1 MLSQLLNELTAELRG
16 RSPTPELDAE
26 LLLSHVLGRQ
36 REYLLAHPE
45 ITLSAAQLDQLNK
58 LKNKRLKAY
67 PIAYLTNRREFW
79 GNDFYVDESVLVP
92 RPETEL
98 LVEEAL
104 RQLFGEKPKYV
115 IDVGTGS
122 GCIAVS
128 LAKEDPTHTYLATD
142 ISTAAL
148 RVAYLN
154 ALRHSVEPRI
164 TFYHGHLLE
173 PLFHPG
179 YGLTPKNLLI
189 VANLP
194 YIDQAAPTLEADD
207 DLTRHGLKWEPRE
220 ALDGGIN
227 GLGLY
232 QDFLHQVKNY
242 GTSDS
247 ALLMEMAPHQ
257 SERLEQVVKSLF
269 PQATVDVKQDLA
281 GEERMMVVKM

>member
-1 MLSQLLNELTAELRG
+1 MLSQLLNELTYELRAS
-16 RSPTPELDAE
+16 SPTPELDAE
-26 LLLSHVLGRQ
+26 LLLSHVLGRR

-45 ITLSAAQLDQLNK
+45 ISLTAAQLEQLNK
-58 LKNKRLKAY
+58 LKNKRLKSY
-67 PIAYLTNRREFW
+67 PLAYLTHQREFW
-79 GNDFYVDESVLVP
+79 GHDFYVDASVLVP

-122 GCIAVS
+122 GCIAIS

-154 ALRHSVEPRI
+154 ALRHSVEPRV

-173 PLFHPG
+173 PLFYPG

-194 YIDQAAPTLEADD
+194 YLDSLHPQVEAGRPLID
-207 DLTRHGLKWEPRE
+207 GLKWEPKE
-220 ALDGGIN
+220 AIDGGID

-232 QDFLHQVKNY
+232 QDFLHQIKNH
-242 GTSDS
+242 GISDS
-247 ALLMEMAPHQ
+247 DLLMEMAPHQ
-257 SERLEQVVKSLF
+257 NARLEQMVLSLF
-269 PQATVDVKQDLA
+269 PQATVDIKQDLA
-281 GEERMMVVKM
+281 SKERMMVVKM

>member
-1 MLSQLLNELTAELRG
+1 MLSQLLNELTYELRAS
-16 RSPTPELDAE
+16 SPTPELDAE
-26 LLLSHVLGRQ
+26 LLLSHVLGRR

-45 ITLSAAQLDQLNK
+45 ITLNAAQLAQLNQ

-67 PIAYLTNRREFW
+67 PIAYLTNQREFW
-79 GNDFYVDESVLVP
+79 GHDFYVDDSVLVP

-122 GCIAVS
+122 GCIAIS
-128 LAKEDPTHTYLATD
+128 LAKEDPSHTYLATD

-154 ALRHSVEPRI
+154 ALRHSVEPLV
-164 TFYHGHLLE
+164 TLYHGHLLE
-173 PLFHPG
+173 PLFYPG
-179 YGLTPKNLLI
+179 YGLTPRNLLI

-194 YIDQAAPTLEADD
+194 YLELAHPQIEADRP
-207 DLTRHGLKWEPRE
+207 LTDGIRWEPKE
-220 ALDGGIN
+220 ALDGGAA

-232 QDFLHQVKNY
+232 QDFLHQIKNY
-242 GTSDS
+242 GISDS
-247 ALLMEMAPHQ
+247 DLLMEMAPHQ
-257 SERLEQVVKSLF
+257 SEQLEQIVKSLF

-281 GEERMMVVKM
+281 GKERMMVVKM